1 MEKSVIRT
9 ENAPAPFQGAPYNQA
24 IRVGDLVFVA
34 GQIGLQPGQ
43 TDVEGDVAA
52 QTEQALR
59 NLAAILEAAG
69 SSLDKLAK
77 TSVFLI
83 DMEPRRIRIGL
94 RVSPGAA
101 RSGVVGRHGQGWKL
115 RVAAPPEGGRANAS
129 VVELLA
135 ASLDVRRP
143 DIRIVAGAGSR
154 DKVVE
159 ISGLTL
165 EEAERRLELA
175 RGAG

>member
-1 MEKSVIRT
+1 
-9 ENAPAPFQGAPYNQA
+9 
-24 IRVGDLVFVA
+24 
-34 GQIGLQPGQ
+34 
-43 TDVEGDVAA
+43 
-52 QTEQALR
+52 
-59 NLAAILEAAG
+59 
-69 SSLDKLAK
+69 
-77 TSVFLI
+77 
-83 DMEPRRIRIGL
+83 MEPRRIRIGL

-101 RSGVVGRHGQGWKL
+101 RSGVVGRHGHGWKL

-175 RGAG
+175 GSAG